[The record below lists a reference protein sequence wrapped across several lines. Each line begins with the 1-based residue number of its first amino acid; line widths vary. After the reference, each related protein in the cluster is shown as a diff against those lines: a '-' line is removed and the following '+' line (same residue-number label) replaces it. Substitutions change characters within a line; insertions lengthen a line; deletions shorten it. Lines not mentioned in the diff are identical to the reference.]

1 PASKAAILQFTKS
14 LAVELALSG
23 IRVLTVSP
31 AWTWSP
37 SVERMSGGSRELA
50 NQVGAQ
56 VHPLGRVGSGEE
68 VAQVVLF
75 AVSGAASWMT
85 GIDLPVD
92 GGFSVLGPEQGKSP
106 RH

>member
-1 PASKAAILQFTKS
+1 
-14 LAVELALSG
+14 
-23 IRVLTVSP
+23 
-31 AWTWSP
+31 
-37 SVERMSGGSRELA
+37 
-50 NQVGAQ
+50 
-56 VHPLGRVGSGEE
+56 LGRVGSGEE

-106 RH
+106 RHWFERWQAQSSGS